1 MISYFVTTPFFHA
14 PLHRVLHASH
24 RNELIQLP
32 ISSNFL
38 LVAKCVDRV

>member
-1 MISYFVTTPFFHA
+1 MLSYFVTAPFFYA
-14 PLHRVLHASH
+14 LLHRVLHASH
-24 RNELIQLP
+24 RNELIQFP